1 MNNVVAW
8 LRWSWRTLTSMRT
21 ALFLLFI
28 LAIASVP
35 GSTFPQRS
43 IDQLAVNQWLD
54 DNPTLGP
61 ILDALGMFDVFGSPW
76 FAATYLLLIVSLVG
90 CVLPRS
96 GEHARAM
103 LAQPPAAPRRLTRLP
118 FAAQATSDASAS
130 TILDRAEQH
139 LRASRWRIRRDGE
152 WLSAEKGYLH
162 ETGNLLFHATLIL
175 IILAVGLGGACGYEG
190 RMVVREGE
198 GFSSTQAHFDE
209 FTSGVLQSA
218 AAVPQFSFVLDDFIA
233 EFQRGGQQSGAPRD
247 FEARITLQRSFGAA
261 PEQTSIRVNEPLRVG
276 NANVYLVGHGYA
288 PRFTI
293 RDRDGRTVW
302 SDSVVFLPQ
311 DATFTSIGVIK
322 VPDMSPQLGLEAVF
336 TPTTFIDP
344 DRGPISLFPAPDN
357 PAVFFVAFSGDLGL
371 DSGVPQNVYRLDTT
385 RMVQLGIERMT
396 PGQTWDLP
404 GQAGSVTFEGVE
416 RWASFV
422 VSSDPGQGLALG
434 AAIAAMLG
442 LVLSLSIHQRRL
454 FVRVSRRQD
463 ADQSADHAAPADGDG
478 STLIEV
484 GGLARLEAVVVDD
497 QVQDLLAAASGRPVS
512 DRPE

>member
-1 MNNVVAW
+1 MNNIVAW
-8 LRWSWRTLTSMRT
+8 LRWAWRNLTSMRT

-43 IDQLAVNQWLD
+43 IDQLAVNDWLD
-54 DNPTLGP
+54 ANPTLGP

-76 FAATYLLLIVSLVG
+76 FAATYLLLIISLVG

-103 LAQPPAAPRRLTRLP
+103 LAQPPVAPRRLTRLP
-118 FAAQATSDASAS
+118 FSASAVTDASPDDV
-130 TILDRAEQH
+130 LDRAEAY
-139 LRASRWRIRRDGE
+139 LRASRWRVRREGD
-152 WLSAEKGYLH
+152 WISAEKGYLH

-175 IILAVGLGGACGYEG
+175 IILAVGLGGAYGYEG
-190 RMVVREGE
+190 RMVIREGE

-209 FTSGVLQSA
+209 FRTGVLQDASA
-218 AAVPQFSFVLDDFIA
+218 VSKFSFVLNDFVA

-247 FEARITLQRSFGAA
+247 FEAKISLQRSFGAE

-293 RDRDGRTVW
+293 RDREGRIVF
-302 SDSVVFLPQ
+302 SDTVVFLPQ

-322 VPDMSPQLGLEAVF
+322 VPDMSPQLGLEGVF
-336 TPTTFIDP
+336 TPTTFMDP

-357 PAVFFVAFSGDLGL
+357 PAIFLVAFSGDLGL
-371 DSGVPQNVYRLDTT
+371 DSGVPQNVYRLETD
-385 RMVQLGIERMT
+385 RMVQLGIERVI

-434 AAIAAMLG
+434 AAVAAMLG
-442 LVLSLSIHQRRL
+442 LVLSLSIHQRRIFL
-454 FVRVSRRQD
+454 RVARRED
-463 ADQSADHAAPADGDG
+463 ARDEPNPDHDGLGSDGG

-497 QVQDLLAAASGRPVS
+497 QVRELLQAADPSATRV
-512 DRPE
+512 